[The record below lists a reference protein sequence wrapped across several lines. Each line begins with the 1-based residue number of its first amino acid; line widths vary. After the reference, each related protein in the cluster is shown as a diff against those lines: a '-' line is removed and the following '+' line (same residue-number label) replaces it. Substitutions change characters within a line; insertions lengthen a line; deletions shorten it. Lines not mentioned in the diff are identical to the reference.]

1 MKITKYEHAC
11 LLIEELDQQLV
22 IDPGMFAISLPSDL
36 SDVTAVV
43 LTHEHADHLDKER
56 LKGILD
62 ANPGL
67 TIFAPSDVL
76 AQLEE
81 FDAKKEIAEPGVS
94 HTAGSFALDFYI
106 RQTVSANI
114 NMFYIYQ
121 LPVPRLTERDAAFW
135 PIVRRVARLVCTTP
149 EFDALAHTVG
159 LSSHRDGAINDV
171 ERAQLRAELDGLVAH
186 LYHLTEQ
193 EFAHMLDTF
202 PIVPEAVRV
211 AAQNAYRD
219 VARGLVM

>member
-1 MKITKYEHAC
+1 MDAAQGRAAVLGRTADTGQVLDYQRYRLGFRAIARNTDSRTLIVGPLPKNVFCGNSILVLNQGETFTDAQTLVVQA
-11 LLIEELDQQLV
+11 LL
-22 IDPGMFAISLPSDL
+22 
-36 SDVTAVV
+36 
-43 LTHEHADHLDKER
+43 
-56 LKGILD
+56 
-62 ANPGL
+62 N
-67 TIFAPSDVL
+67 
-76 AQLEE
+76 
-81 FDAKKEIAEPGVS
+81 
-94 HTAGSFALDFYI
+94 SFALDFYI